1 MYTLESIAS
10 IIEDKLSVKLKNQ
23 NREAHNVRAKSL
35 FYFFCKKLI
44 PKVTYQSMVEY
55 VGNRNHSGAVHLI
68 KDFNSSLKY
77 DKNLRR
83 DYNLVAPYFDDS
95 NIYNYDELEFMVLEW
110 AKDKGIL
117 DKATTTG
124 QALKTLEECNELI
137 DAIDKEDT
145 FEIVDALGDI
155 LVTIIIQA
163 KMQGVP
169 LLNCLNSA
177 YNVISKRTGKMVE
190 GQFVKD
196 K

>member
-1 MYTLESIAS
+1 MYTLDSIAS
-10 IIEDKLSVKLKNQ
+10 IIEERLGVPLKDQ
-23 NREAHNVRAKSL
+23 NRDAKNVRAKSL
-35 FYFFCKKLI
+35 FYYFCKKLI
-44 PKVTYQSMVEY
+44 PKVTYQSMVDY
-55 VGNRNHSGAVHLI
+55 VGKKDHSGAVYLV
-68 KDFNSSLKY
+68 KNFESSLKY
-77 DKNLRR
+77 DKDFRR
-83 DYNLVAPYFDDS
+83 DYNLVAPYMDDT
-95 NIYNYDELEFMVLEW
+95 NVYNYDELEFMVLEW

-117 DKATTTG
+117 EKATPTA

-137 DAIDKEDT
+137 DAIDKEDGY
-145 FEIVDALGDI
+145 EIVDALGDI

-177 YNVISKRTGKMVE
+177 YNVIAKRTGKMVD

>member
-1 MYTLESIAS
+1 MYTLDSIAK
-10 IIEDKLSVKLKNQ
+10 IIEERLGVTLKDQ

-35 FYFFCKKLI
+35 FYYFSKKLV
-44 PKVTYQSMVEY
+44 PKVTYQSMVDY
-55 VGNRNHSGAVHLI
+55 VGKKNHTGAVYLV
-68 KDFNSSLKY
+68 KNFEDSLKY
-77 DKNLRR
+77 DKEFRR
-83 DYNLVAPYFDDS
+83 AYNLVAPYMDDT
-95 NIYNYDELEFMVLEW
+95 NIHNYDELEFMVLEW
-110 AKDKGIL
+110 ALEKGIL
-117 DKATTTG
+117 DKATPTG

-137 DAIDKEDT
+137 DAIDKEDKH
-145 FEIVDALGDI
+145 EIVDALGDI

-177 YNVISKRTGKMVE
+177 YNVISKRTGKMID

>member
-1 MYTLESIAS
+1 MYTLDSIAS
-10 IIEDKLSVKLKNQ
+10 IIEERLGIPLKDQ
-23 NREAHNVRAKSL
+23 NREPQNVRAKSL
-35 FYFFCKKLI
+35 FYYFSKKLI
-44 PKVTYQSMVEY
+44 PNVTYQSLVDY
-55 VGNRNHSGAVHLI
+55 VGKKNHTGAVYLV
-68 KDFNSSLKY
+68 KNFEDSLKY
-77 DKNLRR
+77 DKEFRR
-83 DYNLVAPYFDDS
+83 AYNLVAPYMDDS

-110 AKDKGIL
+110 ALEKGIL
-117 DKATTTG
+117 DKATPTG

-137 DAIDKEDT
+137 DAIDKEDKH
-145 FEIVDALGDI
+145 EIVDALGDI

-177 YNVISKRTGKMVE
+177 YNVISKRTGKMID

>member
-1 MYTLESIAS
+1 MYTLDSIAS
-10 IIEDKLSVKLKNQ
+10 IIEERLGIPLKDQ
-23 NREAHNVRAKSL
+23 NREAQNVRAKSL
-35 FYFFCKKLI
+35 FYYFSKKLI
-44 PKVTYQSMVEY
+44 PNVTYQSLVDY
-55 VGNRNHSGAVHLI
+55 VGKKNHTGAVYLV
-68 KDFNSSLKY
+68 KNFEDSLKY
-77 DKNLRR
+77 DKEFRR
-83 DYNLVAPYFDDS
+83 AYNLVAPYMDDS

-110 AKDKGIL
+110 ALEKGIL
-117 DKATTTG
+117 DKATPTG

-137 DAIDKEDT
+137 DAIDKEDKH
-145 FEIVDALGDI
+145 EIVDALGDI

-177 YNVISKRTGKMVE
+177 YNVISKRTGKMID

>member
-10 IIEDKLSVKLKNQ
+10 IVEDKLKISLRETG
-23 NREAHNVRAKSL
+23 REAHNVRAKTL
-35 FYFFCKKLI
+35 FYYFCKKLI
-44 PKVTYQSMVEY
+44 PKVTYQSMVDF
-55 VGNRNHSGAVHLI
+55 VGKKNHSGAIYLV
-68 KDFNSSLKY
+68 KNFEDSLKY
-77 DKNLRR
+77 NSDLRR
-83 DYNLVAPYFDDS
+83 DYNLVAPYMDDT

-110 AKDKGIL
+110 AKNKGIL
-117 DKATTTG
+117 EKATTTG

-145 FEIVDALGDI
+145 LEIVDALGDI

-177 YNVISKRTGKMVE
+177 YNVIAKRTGFMRD
-190 GQFVKD
+190 GQFHKD
-196 K
+196 N